1 MCQVYLQLAMCS
13 RQASECFARGVSRW
27 PVRVGGQFRWP
38 WHWPLTQHLGDHRCS
53 LPVASRIEQDL
64 DGRQWQHGDP
74 SATDDDSVHM
84 VQVRSGDYHVAHW
97 AYSLYALQD
106 LDLDAVDHSEG
117 SADGAHVATI
127 PAGLVAHHGAA
138 QPFDQLGRGY
148 VINQEIQV
156 PRIDRQS
163 MEGEGGASADSQVR
177 KALETIKNTSSWSWP
192 GKKDKRELTADERW
206 ALIRAAME
214 DQASGAMHVDPGT
227 KDYKYTR
234 AEVETRIAMTAGLL
248 CIVP

>member
-1 MCQVYLQLAMCS
+1 MSDTVMS
-13 RQASECFARGVSRW
+13 W
-27 PVRVGGQFRWP
+27 PVRRLQTESNLAP
-38 WHWPLTQHLGDHRCS
+38 WHRPPTQHLGDHRCS

-106 LDLDAVDHSEG
+106 LDLDAVDHGEG

-163 MEGEGGASADSQVR
+163 MEGEGGASADSPP
-177 KALETIKNTSSWSWP
+177 ATSNNGQLAQGRTP
-192 GKKDKRELTADERW
+192 RW
-206 ALIRAAME
+206 
-214 DQASGAMHVDPGT
+214 
-227 KDYKYTR
+227 
-234 AEVETRIAMTAGLL
+234 
-248 CIVP
+248 C